1 MFDTE
6 KERVMGFSKTADYAH
21 GIMTAATQYCGNIFC
36 RYMKPEGSVLE
47 LGPAEGVMTDELYPL
62 FSDYTVVDGADF
74 FIENLKRRY
83 PKIEG
88 HACLFED
95 FHPTRQYDTILLGHV
110 LEHVE
115 NPINVLKLCKLWIKR
130 GGRII
135 SAVPNCDSIHRQ
147 VAVRMGILTS
157 VDELGET
164 DHRNGHRRVYNRARL
179 KADFET
185 AGLFIVK
192 LGGYWLK
199 PLTNAQLEQIFTSEM
214 TQAFF
219 ELGEKYPEIAGEIYI
234 VAEVK

>member
-1 MFDTE
+1 MEKKE
-6 KERVMGFSKTADYAH
+6 KERVTEVARTADFAH
-21 GIMTAATQYCGNIFC
+21 GIMTPAIEYCGQVFR

-47 LGPAEGVMTDELYPL
+47 LGPAEGIMTDELYPS
-62 FSDYTVVDGADF
+62 FPDYTVVDGADF
-74 FIENLKRRY
+74 FVEDLKRRY

-115 NPINVLKLCKLWIKR
+115 NPVDILKLCKQWIKR
-130 GGRII
+130 GGRIV

-147 VAVRMGILTS
+147 AAVRMGILKR

-179 KADFET
+179 KEDFEA
-185 AGLFIVK
+185 AGFRIVK

-199 PLTNAQLEQIFTSEM
+199 PLANAQLEQIFTPKM
-214 TQAFF
+214 TRAFF
-219 ELGEKYPEIAGEIYI
+219 ELGEDYPEIAGEIYI
-234 VAEVK
+234 VAEAE